1 MGILISVHIAKGSNG
16 EKEGVFQLKNL
27 EITKVSFS
35 FMYIYTFLSVYS
47 RVKFGDQTKLLF
59 HLT

>member
-1 MGILISVHIAKGSNG
+1 MGTLISVHIAKGSNG
-16 EKEGVFQLKNL
+16 EKEEVFQLKNL
-27 EITKVSFS
+27 ERTKISLS
-35 FMYIYTFLSVYS
+35 FMCIYIFLSVYN